1 MVIQA
6 KAKLV
11 AVVDDDEL
19 MRNAVQG
26 LLKGSWIFVTSVRIG
41 RGVPEF
47 RLTFKVK
54 CHSPADLPMLSS
66 SPFPGHTT
74 AVTL

>member
-1 MVIQA
+1 VLARRYLLSMVIQA

-26 LLKGSWIFVTSVRIG
+26 LLRQLDIRHECSHRP
-41 RGVPEF
+41 R
-47 RLTFKVK
+47 
-54 CHSPADLPMLSS
+54 SS
-66 SPFPGHTT
+66 
-74 AVTL
+74 

>member
-1 MVIQA
+1 VLARRYLLSMVIQA

-26 LLKGSWIFVTSVRIG
+26 LLKAAGYSSRVFASAE
-41 RGVPEF
+41 EF
-47 RLTFKVK
+47 
-54 CHSPADLPMLSS
+54 LSS
-66 SPFPGHTT
+66 GLH
-74 AVTL
+74 LR